1 MTNALELPV
10 WAEAAS
16 AHYMDSVFYGQ
27 VLDMKLHV
35 SQGMI

>member
-1 MTNALELPV
+1 MTNALKWPV

-16 AHYMDSVFYGQ
+16 TDCMDSVFYGQ

-35 SQGMI
+35 NQSII